1 VERVPGADLALQV
14 LDHRDA
20 TDGRQVTGVEDRT
33 NEEVAGSSSNR
44 IRLGPGP
51 LRITGRLI
59 IAGVL
64 GGAALYFVTV
74 VAVNLIV
81 WWYHDNL
88 DVQRLR
94 VLQADGIWQCEV
106 ATISPWHEREERSAD
121 TAGSAHS
128 VGFGSYPTTVTRL
141 FRLNGADPASVIQ
154 TFTECAQSRG
164 WALTTRPGAA
174 LSGSKSF
181 PGGWTA
187 YLSIYIERRPSFVDQ
202 PIVQVSL
209 LTEPI

>member
-1 VERVPGADLALQV
+1 
-14 LDHRDA
+14 
-20 TDGRQVTGVEDRT
+20 
-33 NEEVAGSSSNR
+33 
-44 IRLGPGP
+44 

-64 GGAALYFVTV
+64 GWAALYFVTV
-74 VAVNLIV
+74 VVVNIIV

-94 VLQADGIWQCEV
+94 VLQADEIWQCEV
-106 ATISPWHEREERSAD
+106 ATISPWQEQEERSAD
-121 TAGSAHS
+121 TAGSTHS

-154 TFTECAQSRG
+154 TFTECARSTG
-164 WALTTRPGAA
+164 WALTTRPGVA

-187 YLSIYIERRPSFVDQ
+187 YLSIYIEHHPFPVGP
-202 PIVQVSL
+202 PIIQVRL